1 MHQKSKL
8 AIILLTI
15 STPVLAAVYLAWN
28 NKASKNVELT
38 YDQAIKIEDQDRNVL
53 SNSLAIKERKVL
65 EKAQAALQE
74 SQNPIIKE
82 TSVNTGST
90 VFASLKEIGISATEA
105 SLIIEA
111 AKPEQDLG
119 SIKSGSRIISES
131 SKDQSGIEEVKKV
144 TFYLEK
150 TSYLEIVKQ
159 KDSWQAKVFSLP
171 LTVTNELVSGV
182 VQSSLWDSAMSAG
195 LDSQA
200 IQNLTDIFGWQIDF
214 ERQVKPGDEWQILVE
229 SVSIA
234 GRWDHWGRV
243 LSAKYRSGSDTY
255 QAYLFN
261 NDGHD
266 EYYDQT
272 GASLKGKFLK
282 SPLNYTRISSKFQK
296 KRFHPILGINRPHNG
311 VDYAAATGT
320 AVRAVGDGVITII
333 GTRGG
338 SGKMIEIS
346 HNDKYRTAYKHLNSF
361 TKGLRVGSRIKQG
374 QVIAGVGSTGLATGP
389 HLHFEFYENNRF
401 VDPLG
406 KKFPRENSLMPQQM
420 ANFNLEIERINHLV
434 DEKAIA
440 LAKK

>member
-200 IQNLTDIFGWQIDF
+200 IQNLTDIFGW
-214 ERQVKPGDEWQILVE
+214 L
-229 SVSIA
+229 
-234 GRWDHWGRV
+234 
-243 LSAKYRSGSDTY
+243 RSL
-255 QAYLFN
+255 LFN
-261 NDGHD
+261 KELELSILGLQNAGKTTFVNVLANNTFD
-266 EYYDQT
+266 EDTIPTIGFNYKK
-272 GASLKGKFLK
+272 LKKGK
-282 SPLNYTRISSKFQK
+282 
-296 KRFHPILGINRPHNG
+296 
-311 VDYAAATGT
+311 V
-320 AVRAVGDGVITII
+320 
-333 GTRGG
+333 
-338 SGKMIEIS
+338 
-346 HNDKYRTAYKHLNSF
+346 
-361 TKGLRVGSRIKQG
+361 
-374 QVIAGVGSTGLATGP
+374 
-389 HLHFEFYENNRF
+389 EFKLW
-401 VDPLG
+401 DLG
-406 KKFPRENSLMPQQM
+406 KFK
-420 ANFNLEIERINHLV
+420 
-434 DEKAIA
+434 
-440 LAKK
+440 